1 MGKIVFHCSF
11 DMSLPSSF
19 GFILKFKSQLPTPH
33 CAACGIS
40 VPRPGIEPGPT
51 AVKAVSS
58 NHWITR
64 GSPRANILWT
74 FFFFF
79 SRCPQVKLEEW
90 RGRGRWG
97 WKKKMAGWWCW
108 TKRDFGEGKEHTS
121 YALKLSSCLKIMLP
135 GQHHGTFDRQGGGSV
150 NEGLRS
156 LRKTRGGSGEWG
168 WRERYKHV
176 VQPWNNGG
184 TIQETMSNCLPLLPQ
199 WVKTGRSLWH
209 TEGCPFQP
217 TGPMMIAQNN

>member
-1 MGKIVFHCSF
+1 MWRWGRLFFTVVLTCLFLHLLVLYS
-11 DMSLPSSF
+11 SLKASSPPHTVRLA
-19 GFILKFKSQLPTPH
+19 GSQFPDQGLNL
-33 CAACGIS
+33 
-40 VPRPGIEPGPT
+40 GPQQWKQWVLT
-51 AVKAVSS
+51 
-58 NHWITR
+58 T
-64 GSPRANILWT
+64 GSPGDPQEPIFYGL
-74 FFFFF
+74 FFFLG
-79 SRCPQVKLEEW
+79 VLEGQREV
-90 RGRGRWG
+90 RM
-97 WKKKMAGWWCW
+97 KKKMAGWWCW
-108 TKRDFGEGKEHTS
+108 TKRDFGEGKEHSS
-121 YALKLSSCLKIMLP
+121 YALKLSSCLMIMLL

-176 VQPWNNGG
+176 VHPWNNGG